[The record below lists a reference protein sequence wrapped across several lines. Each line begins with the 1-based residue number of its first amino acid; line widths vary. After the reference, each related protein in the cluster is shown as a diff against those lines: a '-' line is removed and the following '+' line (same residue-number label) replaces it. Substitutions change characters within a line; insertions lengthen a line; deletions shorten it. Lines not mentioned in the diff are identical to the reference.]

1 MNNGATKMMDEEE
14 KEIGEGADD
23 GIGEIR
29 FSAGA
34 EIYNIAHKCGINVNP
49 GVFKDFEAR
58 TVRYIFET
66 MGAVPPEEDCNFES
80 LMQSFMEASTL
91 VKYLFN
97 ENKKLGAALKEHGIE
112 LADGN
117 EALFGAEQGADQ

>member
-1 MNNGATKMMDEEE
+1 MEADTNLELGGETDE
-14 KEIGEGADD
+14 

-34 EIYNIAHKCGINVNP
+34 EIYNIAHKCGININT

-66 MGAVPPEEDCNFES
+66 MGATPADEDCNFES
-80 LMQSFMEASTL
+80 LMQSFLEASTL

-117 EALFGAEQGADQ
+117 EALFGAEQGTEQ